1 MINTL
6 KKIFGIGE
14 QPDFAKLIKNGAI
27 LIDVRSKQEF
37 NFGHIHGAINIP
49 VEQLGN
55 KLNKIKNKNKAIITY
70 CASGMRSASAKRFL
84 RSIGFA
90 EVYNGGCISS
100 LQNKL

>member
-55 KLNKIKNKNKAIITY
+55 KLNKIKN
-70 CASGMRSASAKRFL
+70 
-84 RSIGFA
+84 IGRRNFFIR
-90 EVYNGGCISS
+90 EVI
-100 LQNKL
+100 